1 MRYQAPVHVVRAP
14 IVPVVAAVKV
24 WSNAGSGS
32 IIDVHDGHHSVNRGL
47 RETGVCNQIHRSGL
61 VVGEA
66 GNVVFLMPG
75 NVVAVVV
82 ALRPWSG
89 VPIQRQVVCSHARLG
104 GGCAALELC
113 GSGTEGGAV

>member
-1 MRYQAPVHVVRAP
+1 M
-14 IVPVVAAVKV
+14 
-24 WSNAGSGS
+24 
-32 IIDVHDGHHSVNRGL
+32 HDGHHSVNRGL
-47 RETGVCNQIHRSGL
+47 REAGVCNQSHRGGL

-66 GNVVFLMPG
+66 GNVVCVLPG
-75 NVVAVVV
+75 NVVAGEVVVV

-89 VPIQRQVVCSHARLG
+89 VPIQRQVVCSHTRLG